1 MAYDKK
7 KMKVNESDNRELV
20 NIIGDHIDDSLGFIA
35 TDTQLQ
41 RASAL
46 DYYLREPYGNE
57 VEGRSQIVTAEV
69 AEAVDGA
76 LPQLIKVFTQSQ
88 KAVIFEPVNE
98 GDGELAEQA
107 TAYVNHIFYKENNG
121 FELLHDMF
129 WDALC
134 QKVGVLKCY
143 WDDKKDVTKEKYENL
158 TEDELAMIMQDEE
171 VEIVSQEVVEEVIE
185 QEPQPMIDPQTGQ
198 PPVDPMTG
206 QPMMDEMGMPM
217 MMEVPPII
225 NLYYN
230 VKCKRTIDSSKVKIE
245 SVAPEEFLIDK
256 SAINI
261 EDADFVA
268 QRSLVTRSDLIA
280 MGYDPDVVAELST
293 GDLLDFTPERVA
305 RFGAGEQPFD
315 NNNSD
320 NESMQRVEYYECY
333 VRADLDGDGIAERHR
348 VCYAD
353 NKVLMHEECDY
364 QPFHSVCPFPIPHKF
379 FGESLADR
387 TMDLQLIKSTITRQM
402 LDNLYLTNN
411 YRVGAVEGQ
420 VNLDD
425 LLTSTAGGVIRIKNP
440 NALVPLA
447 VQSSA
452 GQSFPMLEYLDTV
465 QAKRTGVSE
474 ASQGLD
480 PNILQNVTA
489 TAVAAM
495 SSAAGGKIELIARI
509 FADTGVSSL
518 MKGILQLVC
527 KYQQKEKIIK
537 VNNKF
542 VPMNPRE
549 WNTEYNVTVNVGLG
563 NGAKSEQLSVMQMVL
578 DKQEQMLT
586 QYGLSNPLVSLKQYR
601 DTLAKFVNMAGFKD
615 ESAFLKDVTQEESD
629 QLAQQQAQNP
639 QADPNTE
646 AAKILAQVEKE
657 KAEMQ
662 MQSKMAQLE
671 LEKQE
676 LELKVQ
682 KEMLE
687 LQQKQVQFEAEMA
700 MKEMQLMQKTT
711 NDQEKSDLNKTTEIL
726 NSLEKIQNLATPKI

>member
-7 KMKVNESDNRELV
+7 MMNKDSDESRELV
-20 NIIGDHIDDSLGFIA
+20 NIVGSHIDDSLGYVS
-35 TDTQLQ
+35 TDTSLERQ
-41 RASAL
+41 RAL
-46 DYYLREPYGNE
+46 EYYMREPYGNE

-76 LPQLIKVFTQSQ
+76 LPQLMKVFTQS
-88 KAVIFEPVNE
+88 KNAVVFEPVNE
-98 GDGELAEQA
+98 GDEKLAEQA
-107 TAYVNHIFYKENNG
+107 TAYINHIFYKDNNG
-121 FELLHDMF
+121 VELLHNMF
-129 WDALC
+129 WDALA

-143 WDDKKDVTKEKYENL
+143 WDDKKDVTKEKYDNL
-158 TEDELAMIMQDEE
+158 TEDELAMLMQDEE
-171 VEIVSQEVVEEVIE
+171 IEIVEQESVEEIIE
-185 QEPQPMIDPQTGQ
+185 QEPQPA
-198 PPVDPMTG
+198 VDPMTG
-206 QPMMDEMGMPM
+206 QPVMDEMGMPM
-217 MMEVPPII
+217 MMDVPPIV
-225 NLYYN
+225 NVYYN
-230 VKCKRTIDSSKVKIE
+230 VKCARTKDYSKIKIE
-245 SVAPEEFLIDK
+245 SIAPEEFLIDK
-256 SAINI
+256 RAINI
-261 EDADFVA
+261 EDAEFVA
-268 QRSLVTRSDLIA
+268 QRSLVTRSDLVA
-280 MGYDPDVVAELST
+280 LGYDPEIVAELST
-293 GDLLDFTPERVA
+293 GDTLDFTPERIA
-305 RFGAGEQPFD
+305 RYSAGEEPFATT
-315 NNNSD
+315 NAE
-320 NESMQRVEYYECY
+320 NESMEVVEYYECY

-353 NKVLMHEECDY
+353 NQVLMHEECDY

-425 LLTSTAGGVIRIKNP
+425 LLTSTAGGVVRIKNP
-440 NALVPLA
+440 NALVPMT

-452 GQSFPMLEYLDTV
+452 AQSFPMLEYLDSI
-465 QAKRTGVSE
+465 QAKRTGISE

-527 KYQQKEKIIK
+527 KYQQKERIIK
-537 VNNKF
+537 VNNNF
-542 VPMNPRE
+542 VPMDPRE
-549 WNTEYNVTVNVGLG
+549 WSTEYNVTVNVGLG
-563 NGAKSEQLSVMQMVL
+563 TGSKGEQLSVMQMVL

-586 QYGLSNPLVSLKQYR
+586 QYGLSNPLVTLKQYR

-615 ESAFLKDVTQEESD
+615 ESGFLNDITQEQSD
-629 QLAQQQAQNP
+629 QLAQQQAQQP
-639 QADPNTE
+639 QTDPNTE
-646 AAKILAQVEKE
+646 AAKILAQVEQE
-657 KAEMQ
+657 KAQMQ
-662 MQSKMAQLE
+662 MQQKMAQLE

-687 LQQKQVQFEAEMA
+687 LQQKQAQFEADMA
-700 MKEMQLMQKTT
+700 MKEMELAQKTA
-711 NDQEKSDLNKTTEIL
+711 NDASKNNINESKELINALD
-726 NSLEKIQNLATPKI
+726 KISNVASR

>member
-7 KMKVNESDNRELV
+7 MTNQDSDESRELV
-20 NIIGDHIDDSLGFIA
+20 NIVGSHIDDSLGYVA
-35 TDTQLQ
+35 TDTSLERQK
-41 RASAL
+41 AL
-46 DYYLREPYGNE
+46 EYYMREPYGNE
-57 VEGRSQIVTAEV
+57 VEGRSQVVTSQV

-76 LPQLIKVFTQSQ
+76 LPQLMKVFTQS
-88 KAVIFEPVNE
+88 KNAVVFEPVNE

-107 TAYVNHIFYKENNG
+107 THYVNHIFYKDNNG
-121 FELLHDMF
+121 VELLHDMF

-134 QKVGVLKCY
+134 QKVGVLKAY
-143 WDDKKDVTKEKYENL
+143 WDDKKDVTKEKYDNL
-158 TEDELAMIMQDEE
+158 TEDELAMLMQDEE
-171 VEIVSQEVVEEVIE
+171 VEIVSQESVEEVID
-185 QEPQPMIDPQTGQ
+185 QEPQPSL
-198 PPVDPMTG
+198 DPMTG
-206 QPMMDEMGMPM
+206 QPMMDEMGQPM
-217 MMEVPPII
+217 MMEVPPIV
-225 NLYYN
+225 NVYYN
-230 VKCKRTIDSSKVKIE
+230 VKVARTKDYSKVKIE

-256 SAINI
+256 RATTI
-261 EDADFVA
+261 EDAEFVA
-268 QRSLVTRSDLIA
+268 QRSLVTRSDLVA
-280 MGYDPDVVAELST
+280 MGYDSDVVAELST
-293 GDLLDFTPERVA
+293 GDTLDFTPERIA
-305 RFGAGEQPFD
+305 RYSAGEEPFND
-315 NNNSD
+315 NSTE
-320 NESMQRVEYYECY
+320 NESMEVVEYYECY

-353 NKVLMHEECDY
+353 NQILMHEECDY

-387 TMDLQLIKSTITRQM
+387 TMDLQLIQSTITRQM

-440 NALVPLA
+440 NALVPMT

-509 FADTGVSSL
+509 FADTGVSTL

-527 KYQQKEKIIK
+527 KYQNKERIIK

-549 WNTEYNVTVNVGLG
+549 WDTEYNVTVNVGLG
-563 NGAKSEQLSVMQMVL
+563 TGSKQEQLGVMQMVL

-586 QYGLSNPLVSLKQYR
+586 QYGLANPLVSLKQYR

-615 ESAFLKDVTQEESD
+615 ESGFLKDISQEQSD
-629 QLAQQQAQNP
+629 QLAQQQAESP
-639 QADPNTE
+639 QTDPNTE

-657 KAEMQ
+657 KAEMK
-662 MQSKMAQLE
+662 MQSDMAKLE
-671 LEKQE
+671 IEKQE

-687 LQQKQVQFEAEMA
+687 LQQKEVQFEKEMA
-700 MKEMQLMQKTT
+700 LKEMQLTQKAQ
-711 NDQEKSDLNKTTEIL
+711 NDNDKTRVTESKELINAL
-726 NSLEKIQNLATPKI
+726 DKIKNIAG

>member
-7 KMKVNESDNRELV
+7 KMKVDESDNRELV

-35 TDTQLQ
+35 TETQLQ

-46 DYYLREPYGNE
+46 DYYMREPYGNE

-88 KAVIFEPVNE
+88 KAVVFEPVNE
-98 GDGELAEQA
+98 GDGEMAEQA
-107 TAYVNHIFYKENNG
+107 TNYVNHIFYKDNNG

-143 WDDKKDVTKEKYENL
+143 WDDKKDVTKEKYEML

-171 VEIVSQEVVEEVIE
+171 VEVVSQEQYEEVIE
-185 QEPQPMIDPQTGQ
+185 QDPQPA
-198 PPVDPMTG
+198 VDQMG

-217 MMEVPPII
+217 MMETPPII
-225 NLYYN
+225 NVYYN
-230 VKCKRTIDSSKVKIE
+230 IKVARTKDYSKVKIE

-268 QRSLVTRSDLIA
+268 ERSLVTRSDLIT
-280 MGYDPDVVAELST
+280 MGYDKDVVAELST

-549 WNTEYNVTVNVGLG
+549 WNTEYNLTVNVGLG
-563 NGAKSEQLSVMQMVL
+563 NGSKGEQLSVMQMVL

-586 QYGLSNPLVSLKQYR
+586 EYGLSNPLVSLKQYR

-615 ESAFLKDVTQEESD
+615 ESGFLKDITQEESD
-629 QLAQQQAQNP
+629 QMAQQQAQQP
-639 QADPNTE
+639 QSDPNTE

-657 KAEMQ
+657 KAQMK
-662 MQSKMAQLE
+662 MQSDMAKLE
-671 LEKQE
+671 MEKQE

-687 LQQKQVQFEAEMA
+687 LQQREIQFEKEMA
-700 MKEMQLMQKTT
+700 LKEMELAQKSN
-711 NDQEKSDLNKTTEIL
+711 NDSAKNDMNKTKEII
-726 NSLEKIQNLATPKI
+726 NSLEKIQNLASPKI

>member
-7 KMKVNESDNRELV
+7 MMDKDSDESRELV
-20 NIIGDHIDDSLGFIA
+20 NIVGSHIDDSLGYVS
-35 TDTQLQ
+35 TDTSLDRQ
-41 RASAL
+41 RAL
-46 DYYLREPYGNE
+46 QYYQREPYGNE

-76 LPQLIKVFTQSQ
+76 LPQLMKVFTQS
-88 KAVIFEPVNE
+88 KNAVVFEPVNE

-107 TAYVNHIFYKENNG
+107 THYVNHIFYKDNNG
-121 FELLHDMF
+121 VELLHDMF

-134 QKVGVLKCY
+134 QKVGVLKAY
-143 WDDKKDVTKEKYENL
+143 WDDKKDVTKEKYDNL
-158 TEDELAMIMQDEE
+158 TEDELAMLMQDEE
-171 VEIVSQEVVEEVIE
+171 IEIVEQESLEEVIE
-185 QEPQPMIDPQTGQ
+185 QEPQPA
-198 PPVDPMTG
+198 VDPMTG
-206 QPMMDEMGMPM
+206 QPVMDEMGMPM
-217 MMEVPPII
+217 MMDVPPII
-225 NLYYN
+225 NVYYN
-230 VKCKRTIDSSKVKIE
+230 VKCKRTKDYSKIKVE
-245 SVAPEEFLIDK
+245 SIAPEEFLIDK
-256 SAINI
+256 RATTI
-261 EDADFVA
+261 EDAEFVA
-268 QRSLVTRSDLIA
+268 QRSLVTRSDLVA
-280 MGYDPDVVAELST
+280 MGYDPEMVAELAV
-293 GDLLDFTPERVA
+293 GDTLDFTPERVA
-305 RFGAGEQPFD
+305 RYADGEEPFSGD
-315 NNNSD
+315 DGD
-320 NESMQRVEYYECY
+320 NESMEVVEYYECY

-440 NALVPLA
+440 NALVPLT

-452 GQSFPMLEYLDTV
+452 AQSFPMLDYLDTT

-509 FADTGVSSL
+509 FADTGMTTL

-527 KYQQKEKIIK
+527 KYQQKERIIK

-563 NGAKSEQLSVMQMVL
+563 TGSKAEQLGVMQMVL

-601 DTLAKFVNMAGFKD
+601 DTLAKFVNMAGFQD
-615 ESAFLKDVTQEESD
+615 ESGFLKDVTQEQSD

-639 QADPNTE
+639 QSDPNTE
-646 AAKILAQVEKE
+646 AAKILAKVEQE
-657 KAEMQ
+657 KAQMK
-662 MQSKMAQLE
+662 MQSDMAKLE
-671 LEKQE
+671 IEKQE

-682 KEMLE
+682 REMLE
-687 LQQKQVQFEAEMA
+687 LQQKEVQFEKEMA
-700 MKEMQLMQKTT
+700 LKEMELAQKANNDAEKT
-711 NDQEKSDLNKTTEIL
+711 NINKTKEIM
-726 NSLEKIQNLATPKI
+726 NSLEKIQNMATPK

>member
-7 KMKVNESDNRELV
+7 MMDKDSDESRELV
-20 NIIGDHIDDSLGFIA
+20 NIVGSHIDDSLGYVS
-35 TDTQLQ
+35 TDTSLDRQ
-41 RASAL
+41 RAL
-46 DYYLREPYGNE
+46 EYYMREPYGNE
-57 VEGRSQIVTAEV
+57 VEGRSQVVTSQV

-76 LPQLIKVFTQSQ
+76 LPQLMKVFTQSNN
-88 KAVIFEPVNE
+88 AVVFEPVNE
-98 GDGELAEQA
+98 GDAELAEQA
-107 TAYVNHIFYKENNG
+107 TNYVNHIFYKDNNG
-121 FELLHDMF
+121 VELLHDMF

-134 QKVGVLKCY
+134 QKVGVLKAY
-143 WDDKKDVTKEKYENL
+143 WDDKKDVTKEKYDNL
-158 TEDELAMIMQDEE
+158 TEDELAMLMQDEE
-171 VEIVSQEVVEEVIE
+171 VEIVSQDSVEEVIE
-185 QEPQPMIDPQTGQ
+185 QDPQPMIDPQTGQ

-217 MMEVPPII
+217 MMEVPPIV
-225 NLYYN
+225 NVYYN
-230 VKCKRTIDSSKVKIE
+230 VKVARTKDYSKVKIE

-256 SAINI
+256 RATTI
-261 EDADFVA
+261 EDAEFVA

-293 GDLLDFTPERVA
+293 GDTLDFTPERVA
-305 RFGAGEQPFD
+305 RYSAGEEPF
-315 NNNSD
+315 NNNSTE
-320 NESMQRVEYYECY
+320 NESMEVVEYYECY

-353 NKVLMHEECDY
+353 NQVLMHEECDY

-387 TMDLQLIKSTITRQM
+387 TMDLQLIQSTITRQM

-440 NALVPLA
+440 NALVPMT

-527 KYQQKEKIIK
+527 KYQNKERIIK

-563 NGAKSEQLSVMQMVL
+563 TGSKSEQLSVMQMVL

-615 ESAFLKDVTQEESD
+615 ESGFLKDISQEESD
-629 QLAQQQAQNP
+629 QLAQQQAENP
-639 QADPNTE
+639 QTDPNTE

-671 LEKQE
+671 MDKQE

-687 LQQKQVQFEAEMA
+687 LQQKQAQFEADMA
-700 MKEMQLMQKTT
+700 MKEMELMQKAQ
-711 NDQEKSDLNKTTEIL
+711 NDSAKNDVSQSKELINALD
-726 NSLEKIQNLATPKI
+726 KINNIAGM

>member
-7 KMKVNESDNRELV
+7 MMDKDSDESRELV
-20 NIIGDHIDDSLGFIA
+20 NIVGSHIDDSLGYVS
-35 TDTQLQ
+35 TDTSLDRQ
-41 RASAL
+41 RAL
-46 DYYLREPYGNE
+46 QYYQREPYGNE

-76 LPQLIKVFTQSQ
+76 LPQLMKVFTQS
-88 KAVIFEPVNE
+88 KNAVVFEPVNE

-107 TAYVNHIFYKENNG
+107 THYVNHIFYKDNNG
-121 FELLHDMF
+121 VELLHDMF

-134 QKVGVLKCY
+134 QKVGVLKAY
-143 WDDKKDVTKEKYENL
+143 WDDKKDVTKEKYDNL
-158 TEDELAMIMQDEE
+158 TEDELAMLMQDEE
-171 VEIVSQEVVEEVIE
+171 IEIVEQESVEEVIE
-185 QEPQPMIDPQTGQ
+185 QEPQPA
-198 PPVDPMTG
+198 VDPMTG
-206 QPMMDEMGMPM
+206 QPVMDEMGMPM
-217 MMEVPPII
+217 MMDVPPII
-225 NLYYN
+225 NVYYN
-230 VKCKRTIDSSKVKIE
+230 VKCKRTKDYSKIKVE
-245 SVAPEEFLIDK
+245 SIAPEEFLIDK
-256 SAINI
+256 RATTI
-261 EDADFVA
+261 EDAEFVA
-268 QRSLVTRSDLIA
+268 QRSLVTRSDLVA
-280 MGYDPDVVAELST
+280 MGYDPEMVAELAV
-293 GDLLDFTPERVA
+293 GDTLDFTPERVA
-305 RFGAGEQPFD
+305 RYADGEEPFSGD
-315 NNNSD
+315 DGD
-320 NESMQRVEYYECY
+320 NESMEVVEYYECY

-440 NALVPLA
+440 NALVPLT

-452 GQSFPMLEYLDTV
+452 AQSFPMLDYLDTT

-509 FADTGVSSL
+509 FADTGMTTL

-527 KYQQKEKIIK
+527 KYQQKERIIK

-563 NGAKSEQLSVMQMVL
+563 TGSKAEQLGVMQMVL

-601 DTLAKFVNMAGFKD
+601 DTLAKFVNMAGFQD
-615 ESAFLKDVTQEESD
+615 ESGFLKDVTQEQSD

-639 QADPNTE
+639 QSDPNTE

-657 KAEMQ
+657 KAELQAQTQ
-662 MQSKMAQLE
+662 MAKVEMERKALEVKAQR
-671 LEKQE
+671 
-676 LELKVQ
+676 
-682 KEMLE
+682 EMLE
-687 LQQKQVQFEAEMA
+687 LQQKEMQFEKEMA
-700 MKEMQLMQKTT
+700 LKEMELAQKTNNDAEKT
-711 NDQEKSDLNKTTEIL
+711 NINKTKEIM
-726 NSLEKIQNLATPKI
+726 NSLEKIQNMATPK